1 MGNIPRLHF
10 LNLFTVTGPLPV
22 TNLSCRRDQNE
33 TSGIITIAAKWTIN
47 PCDQLLMERILNF
60 IVWNER
66 FRIGFPFPIPRFRR
80 IPKVIN
86 K

>member
-1 MGNIPRLHF
+1 MGNIPRHHF
-10 LNLFTVTGPLPV
+10 RNLFTVTGPPPV

-47 PCDQLLMERILNF
+47 PCDQFLMERILEF
-60 IVWNER
+60 TVWNET
-66 FRIGFPFPIPRFRR
+66 FVIGSRFPIPRFRR